1 MPAGLVAYCFPAS
14 LSRLAGSTENNKINK
29 LCVLCDSNERS
40 EWAVNKKGERHDL
53 DSKSVQTFVA
63 GSNLLAV
70 LAIAGCEGTDTREKV
85 DNTVEELAGKK
96 NLDRMD
102 KMKKTINKAKQ
113 QQQERFEKTEE
124 SAEEK

>member
-1 MPAGLVAYCFPAS
+1 MGWIIKACKHLTPIVVVFAF
-14 LSRLAGSTENNKINK
+14 
-29 LCVLCDSNERS
+29 
-40 EWAVNKKGERHDL
+40 
-53 DSKSVQTFVA
+53 
-63 GSNLLAV
+63 

-102 KMKKTINKAKQ
+102 KMKKTINKAQQ
-113 QQQERFEKTEE
+113 QQQERFKKTNE

>member
-1 MPAGLVAYCFPAS
+1 MGWIIKACKHLTPIVVVFAF
-14 LSRLAGSTENNKINK
+14 
-29 LCVLCDSNERS
+29 
-40 EWAVNKKGERHDL
+40 
-53 DSKSVQTFVA
+53 
-63 GSNLLAV
+63 

-102 KMKKTINKAKQ
+102 KMKKTIDKAQ
-113 QQQERFEKTEE
+113 QQQLERYKKTEE